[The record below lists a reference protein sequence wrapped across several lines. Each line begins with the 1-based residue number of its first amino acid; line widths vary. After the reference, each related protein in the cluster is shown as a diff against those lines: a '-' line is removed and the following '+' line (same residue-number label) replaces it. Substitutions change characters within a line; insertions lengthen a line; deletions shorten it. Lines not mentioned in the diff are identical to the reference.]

1 MAATS
6 SPVSSVPGSG
16 QPAGSAAERVLA
28 GLDPEQRAAAEAVR
42 GPVCILAGAGTG
54 KTRAITHRIAYA
66 VAAGAV
72 PADAVLAVT
81 FTARA
86 AGELRTRLRSL
97 GAVGVQAR
105 TFHSAALRQLS
116 LLRPTGAGR
125 PDARRGRQSDPLGVP
140 GGQPVTAAHRQGR
153 AARPGQRDRLG
164 QILADRSPSD
174 YPAAAAKASR
184 GISVSAE
191 KVAEVYAGYE
201 EAKRRNN
208 EIDFADL
215 LLIMAGALEEIAEV
229 ARSVRTRYRY
239 FVIDEYQDVSPI
251 QQRLLDAWLGGR
263 DDVCV
268 VGDPNQTIYS
278 FAGARP
284 SYLLDFAERYPAATV
299 VRLERDYRSTPQ
311 IVELANRLISA
322 APALSKG
329 PAIRLRLIGQ
339 RPDGLAPTFAEHD
352 DEVAEAESVAE
363 AAKRL
368 IAGGT
373 PASEIAVLFRINAQ
387 SQVYEQALAE
397 AGIPYV
403 LRGGEKFFDRAE
415 VRQALVLLRGAARAD
430 DGSVSLTESVTEV
443 LSSLSWNAEHPPPGG
458 AARERWESLAALV
471 NLAEQ
476 FGTEFPTARLDEF
489 NADLEQRAAS
499 QHAPTVQGV
508 TLASLHS
515 AKGLEWDAV
524 FLVGLT
530 DQTLPIQ
537 HATTPEQLAEER
549 RLFYVGIT
557 RARQQLR
564 LSWALARNPGQA
576 KRRRPS
582 RFLDGLRPATAGR
595 SGGSGGSGKRA
606 RTAVPAE
613 DAATFGRL
621 RAWRKKQAEAQSVPA
636 YVVFS
641 DATLVAI
648 ADQAPATEADLAQVP
663 GVGPTKLQRYAA
675 PVLAVLAERTRIRS
689 RWTELSEP
697 VPASVGKSRRVD
709 RKIDCA
715 DPSRSVNLPTQPG
728 HSCRCPPVVPDAD
741 AEEVPTMNKNLQFH
755 AAERV
760 PAAFGAVP
768 AGLSAMRRCRHH
780 WHRP

>member
-1 MAATS
+1 MTAARSTAY
-6 SPVSSVPGSG
+6 PADPTVGASV
-16 QPAGSAAERVLA
+16 AGSLAERVLA
-28 GLDPEQRAAAEAVR
+28 GLDPEQRAAAEAVS

-66 VAAGAV
+66 VASGTV

-86 AGELRTRLRSL
+86 AGELRTRLRGL
-97 GAVGVQAR
+97 GAAGVQAR
-105 TFHSAALRQLS
+105 TFHAAALRQLS
-116 LLRPTGAGR
+116 YFAPQVLGGPMPEVASNPIRWVSQAANRLRLRTDKAELRDLAGEIDWAKSSLVA
-125 PDARRGRQSDPLGVP
+125 PAE
-140 GGQPVTAAHRQGR
+140 
-153 AARPGQRDRLG
+153 
-164 QILADRSPSD
+164 
-174 YPAAAAKASR
+174 YPAAAAKANR
-184 GISVSAE
+184 GISVTADR
-191 KVAEVYAGYE
+191 VAEVYAGYE

-208 EIDFADL
+208 EIDFSDL
-215 LLIMAGALEEIAEV
+215 LLIMALALEEIPDV
-229 ARSVRTRYRY
+229 ARAIRTRYRY

-268 VGDPNQTIYS
+268 VGDANQTIYS

-284 SYLLDFAERYPAATV
+284 SYLLDFAQRYPEATV

-311 IVELANRLISA
+311 IVDLANRLISGA
-322 APALSKG
+322 TEG
-329 PAIRLRLIGQ
+329 PTAHLRLIGQ
-339 RPDGLAPTFAEHD
+339 RPDGPLPSFTEHD
-352 DEVAEAESVAE
+352 DEVAEAKSVAA

-368 IAGGT
+368 IAAGT

-387 SQVYEQALAE
+387 SEVYEQALAE
-397 AGIPYV
+397 EGIPYL

-415 VRQALVLLRGAARAD
+415 VRQAMVLLRGAARAD
-430 DGSVSLTESVTEV
+430 DGTVSLPESVAEV
-443 LSSLSWNAEHPPPGG
+443 LSSLGWNAEHPSPSG

-476 FGTEFPTARLDEF
+476 FVAEIPTARLDEF

-537 HATTPEQLAEER
+537 HASTPEQLAEER

-557 RARQQLR
+557 RARQRLM
-564 LSWALARNPGQA
+564 LSWALARHRGQA
-576 KRRRPS
+576 RRRRPS
-582 RFLDGLRPATAGR
+582 RFLDGLRPEGSERAAGR
-595 SGGSGGSGKRA
+595 ARGSGGSGKRSRA
-606 RTAVPAE
+606 TVPAE

-621 RAWRKKQAEAQSVPA
+621 RAWRKKQAEAQAVPA
-636 YVVFS
+636 FVVFS

-648 ADQAPATEADLAQVP
+648 ADRAPTSEAELAQVP
-663 GVGPTKLQRYAA
+663 GVGPTKLQRYAGA
-675 PVLAVLAERTRIRS
+675 VLAVLAGEDPD
-689 RWTELSEP
+689 P
-697 VPASVGKSRRVD
+697 VAVD
-709 RKIDCA
+709 
-715 DPSRSVNLPTQPG
+715 
-728 HSCRCPPVVPDAD
+728 
-741 AEEVPTMNKNLQFH
+741 
-755 AAERV
+755 
-760 PAAFGAVP
+760 
-768 AGLSAMRRCRHH
+768 
-780 WHRP
+780 

>member
-1 MAATS
+1 MTAAS
-6 SPVSSVPGSG
+6 STEYSTDGS
-16 QPAGSAAERVLA
+16 PAGHPASASAERVLA

-66 VAAGAV
+66 VAVGAV

-86 AGELRTRLRSL
+86 AGELRTRLRGL
-97 GAVGVQAR
+97 GAGGVQAR
-105 TFHSAALRQLS
+105 TFHAAALRQLTYFA
-116 LLRPTGAGR
+116 P
-125 PDARRGRQSDPLGVP
+125 
-140 GGQPVTAAHRQGR
+140 
-153 AARPGQRDRLG
+153 
-164 QILADRSPSD
+164 QILGGPMPEVASSPIRWVSQAANRLRLRTDKAELRDLAGEIDWAKSSLISPPD
-174 YPAAAAKASR
+174 YPSAAAKANR
-184 GISVSAE
+184 GISVTADR
-191 KVAEVYAGYE
+191 VAEVYAGYE
-201 EAKRRNN
+201 EVKRRNN
-208 EIDFADL
+208 EIDFSDL
-215 LLIMAGALEEIAEV
+215 LLIMAGALEEIGEV
-229 ARSVRTRYRY
+229 ARSIRTQYRY

-284 SYLLDFAERYPAATV
+284 SYLLDFAERYPKATV

-311 IVELANRLISA
+311 IVDLANRLISGA
-322 APALSKG
+322 TESRSAH
-329 PAIRLRLIGQ
+329 LRLIGQ
-339 RPDGLAPTFAEHD
+339 RPDGPQPSFAEHD
-352 DEVAEAESVAE
+352 DEVAEAKSVAA

-387 SQVYEQALAE
+387 SEAYEQALSE

-403 LRGGEKFFDRAE
+403 LRGGEKFFERAE

-430 DGSVSLTESVTEV
+430 DGSVSLPESVAEV
-443 LSSLSWNAEHPPPGG
+443 LSSVGWNAEHPPPGG

-476 FGTEFPTARLDEF
+476 FSAELPAARLDDF

-537 HATTPEQLAEER
+537 HANTPEQLAEER

-557 RARQQLR
+557 RARQRLM
-564 LSWALARNPGQA
+564 LSWALARHQGQA
-576 KRRRPS
+576 RRRRPS
-582 RFLDGLRPATAGR
+582 RFLDGLRPGTAER
-595 SGGSGGSGKRA
+595 SSRSSGSGKRA
-606 RTAVPAE
+606 KTAVPAE

-648 ADQAPATEADLAQVP
+648 ADRAPANEAELAQVP
-663 GVGPTKLQRYAA
+663 GVGPTKLQRYADV
-675 PVLAVLAERTRIRS
+675 VLAVLAGQDP
-689 RWTELSEP
+689 EP
-697 VPASVGKSRRVD
+697 VELD
-709 RKIDCA
+709 
-715 DPSRSVNLPTQPG
+715 
-728 HSCRCPPVVPDAD
+728 
-741 AEEVPTMNKNLQFH
+741 
-755 AAERV
+755 
-760 PAAFGAVP
+760 
-768 AGLSAMRRCRHH
+768 
-780 WHRP
+780 

>member
-1 MAATS
+1 VTAARPAAYSAAEATS
-6 SPVSSVPGSG
+6 DSGTEPAAGAVAGSL
-16 QPAGSAAERVLA
+16 AGSAAERVLA

-66 VAAGAV
+66 VAAGAI

-86 AGELRTRLRSL
+86 AGELRTRLRGL
-97 GAVGVQAR
+97 GAGGVQAR
-105 TFHSAALRQLS
+105 TFHAAALRQLS
-116 LLRPTGAGR
+116 YFAPQVLGGPLPEVSSNPIRWVSQAANRLRLRTDKAELRDLAGEIDWAKSSLIG
-125 PDARRGRQSDPLGVP
+125 PQ
-140 GGQPVTAAHRQGR
+140 
-153 AARPGQRDRLG
+153 
-164 QILADRSPSD
+164 D
-174 YPAAAAKASR
+174 YPAAAAKAGR
-184 GISVSAE
+184 GISLTPAR
-191 KVAEVYAGYE
+191 VAEVYTGYE

-208 EIDFADL
+208 EIDFSDL
-215 LLIMAGALEEIAEV
+215 LLIMAGALEEIPEV
-229 ARSVRTRYRY
+229 ARAIRTQYRY

-263 DDVCV
+263 DDLCV
-268 VGDPNQTIYS
+268 VGDPHQTIYS

-284 SYLLDFAERYPAATV
+284 SYLLGFAERYPSATV

-311 IVELANRLISA
+311 VVDLANRLIGG
-322 APALSKG
+322 APTAG
-329 PAIRLRLIGQ
+329 VGLRLIGQ
-339 RPDGLAPTFAEHD
+339 RPDGPLPSFAEHD
-352 DEVAEAESVAE
+352 DEVAEAASVAT

-387 SQVYEQALAE
+387 SEVYEQALTAE
-397 AGIPYV
+397 GIPYV
-403 LRGGEKFFDRAE
+403 LRGGERFFDRAE

-430 DGSVSLTESVTEV
+430 DGSVSLPESVAEV
-443 LSSLSWNAEHPPPGG
+443 LSSLGWNAEHPPPGG

-476 FGTEFPTARLDEF
+476 FSAELPDARLDEF

-537 HATTPEQLAEER
+537 HATTPEQVAEER

-557 RARQQLR
+557 RARQRLM

-576 KRRRPS
+576 RRRRPS
-582 RFLDGLRPATAGR
+582 RFLDGLRPGSSERSAGR
-595 SGGSGGSGKRA
+595 SGGSAKRS

-621 RAWRKKQAEAQSVPA
+621 RAWRKKQADAQSVPA
-636 YVVFS
+636 FVVFS

-648 ADQAPATEADLAQVP
+648 ADRAPADEAELAQVP
-663 GVGPTKLQRYAA
+663 GVGPTKLQRYAG
-675 PVLAVLAERTRIRS
+675 PVLAVLGGEDPD
-689 RWTELSEP
+689 P
-697 VPASVGKSRRVD
+697 VAVD
-709 RKIDCA
+709 
-715 DPSRSVNLPTQPG
+715 
-728 HSCRCPPVVPDAD
+728 
-741 AEEVPTMNKNLQFH
+741 
-755 AAERV
+755 
-760 PAAFGAVP
+760 
-768 AGLSAMRRCRHH
+768 
-780 WHRP
+780 